1 VHFEAGT
8 AFPVIAPAVATVRT
22 TGYKLIYLIAHSSRL
37 IANAYCGIQTAISWL
52 SLPSESHVESPIMP
66 PSLNPSSEDP
76 SPTSARPISFARRF
90 FLLLDP
96 SRVHTAFS
104 ATVLLVTAILLSR
117 VVGFVREMYIA
128 WAFGASPVTDAYL
141 AGFTIPDWLNYLV
154 AGGTA
159 SITFVSIY
167 TRFLAEGR
175 EEEARKTFS
184 AIITVMTAVLAAGI
198 VLTEIFTPQLDRL
211 MFSKFQP
218 AEFALCV
225 QLTRILLPAQLFF
238 YVGGVV
244 SAVLLSRR
252 MFLLPAIGPVI
263 YNGGIIFG
271 GLLFS
276 HKFGISALAYGAVAG
291 AFIGVFLIN
300 AIGAAR
306 TGVGYKISFD
316 WRNAAFHEWVRLSIP
331 LMLGV
336 SLVTADDWI
345 LRYFAS
351 GGVGDITRLNYAKR
365 LFQVPI
371 AVLGQAASQASLPFF
386 AHLFGEKKFAEFAD
400 TVNASIYRIVAA
412 AVLASSFMTAA
423 ALPLIDLVY
432 RRGHLHFS
440 DSRTTAVYFF
450 WFSLS
455 LAFWSAQGLYARA
468 FYAAGNTLTPMIA
481 STVITIASLPIYSV
495 LYHAYSARGL
505 VIASD
510 IGIAANCLAVALL
523 LHHRKLVSLAALQ
536 WKEIGKALVISGV
549 AGFLGW
555 DLIKFINP
563 NGSRRADL
571 EALVLITIV
580 WAAVVGLGLW
590 LLKSKLP
597 GDLRRRK
604 RA

>member
-1 VHFEAGT
+1 VEPKVAYRNRHPLGLSRVESAIM
-8 AFPVIAPAVATVRT
+8 PSAPND
-22 TGYKLIYLIAHSSRL
+22 SSD
-37 IANAYCGIQTAISWL
+37 AIS
-52 SLPSESHVESPIMP
+52 S
-66 PSLNPSSEDP
+66 NPLTPDTRSI
-76 SPTSARPISFARRF
+76 TRRF
-90 FLLLDP
+90 VQLLHP
-96 SRVHTAFS
+96 ERVHTAFS
-104 ATVLLVTAILLSR
+104 ATVLMIVAILLSR
-117 VVGFVREMYIA
+117 VVGFLREMYIA

-167 TRFLAEGR
+167 TRFLAEKR
-175 EEEARKTFS
+175 EADARKTFS
-184 AIITVMTAVLAAGI
+184 AIITIMTAVLAVGI
-198 VLTEIFTPQLDRL
+198 VLAEIFAPQLDGL
-211 MFSKFQP
+211 MFSKFTPEQ
-218 AEFALCV
+218 FRLCV
-225 QLTRILLPAQLFF
+225 HLTRILLPAQLFF

-276 HKFGISALAYGAVAG
+276 KRFGIYALAYGAVAG
-291 AFIGVFLIN
+291 AFVGIFLIN

-316 WRNAAFHEWVRLSIP
+316 WRNPAFREWVRLSIP

-345 LRYFAS
+345 VRYFAS

-386 AHLFGEKKFAEFAD
+386 ARLFGEKKFGEFAD

-412 AVLASSFMTAA
+412 ALLASSFMTAA
-423 ALPLIDLVY
+423 ALPLVDLVY

-481 STVITIASLPIYSV
+481 STVITVASLPIYSA
-495 LYHAYSARGL
+495 LYHAFSARGL

-523 LHHRKLVSLAALQ
+523 LHYRKLVSLGALE
-536 WKEIGKALVISGV
+536 WKEIGKSILVSVV

-555 DLIKFINP
+555 ELIKFINP
-563 NGSRRADL
+563 SGSRLADL
-571 EALVLITIV
+571 EALVLISAV

-597 GDLRRRK
+597 RDLRRK
-604 RA
+604 KKTGAVTTA

>member
-1 VHFEAGT
+1 
-8 AFPVIAPAVATVRT
+8 
-22 TGYKLIYLIAHSSRL
+22 
-37 IANAYCGIQTAISWL
+37 
-52 SLPSESHVESPIMP
+52 M
-66 PSLNPSSEDP
+66 
-76 SPTSARPISFARRF
+76 ARRF
-90 FLLLDP
+90 FLLLNP

-117 VVGFVREMYIA
+117 VVGFLREMYIA
-128 WAFGASPVTDAYL
+128 WAFGANSITDAYN

-167 TRFLAEGR
+167 TRFLAENR

-184 AIITVMTAVLAAGI
+184 AIITIMTAVLTVGI
-198 VLTEIFTPQLDRL
+198 VLAEIFAPQLDRL

-225 QLTRILLPAQLFF
+225 HLTRILLPAQVFF

-252 MFLLPAIGPVI
+252 MFLLPAIGPLV

-276 HKFGISALAYGAVAG
+276 HRFGIAALAYGAVVG

-306 TGVGYKISFD
+306 IGVGYKISFD
-316 WRNAAFHEWVRLSIP
+316 VRNAAFREWVRLSIP

-351 GGVGDITRLNYAKR
+351 GGVGDITRLNYAKS
-365 LFQVPI
+365 LFAVPI

-386 AHLFGEKKFAEFAD
+386 ARLFGEKKFGEFAD

-423 ALPLIDLVY
+423 ALPLIDLIY

-440 DSRTTAVYFF
+440 DSQTTAVYFF

-468 FYAAGNTLTPMIA
+468 FYAAGKHIDPDDRQHRD
-481 STVITIASLPIYSV
+481 YSSV
-495 LYHAYSARGL
+495 AAGLFGAVSRLFSARSGDC
-505 VIASD
+505 IRH
-510 IGIAANCLAVALL
+510 GNR
-523 LHHRKLVSLAALQ
+523 RKLHRRRPALALS
-536 WKEIGKALVISGV
+536 KI
-549 AGFLGW
+549 GFLGRPGMERNFKGAAGFGGGRDFW
-555 DLIKFINP
+555 GWELTKLINP
-563 NGSRRADL
+563 SGSRWADL
-571 EALVLITIV
+571 EALVLISVV
-580 WAAVVGLGLW
+580 WVVVVALGLW
-590 LLKSKLP
+590 MTEVKIATRFAAKKNCRGKATDRLRYRVQCRIAGASTRRNCRLVGHTLLGGFKTKVL
-597 GDLRRRK
+597 LNCCMIL
-604 RA
+604 

>member
-1 VHFEAGT
+1 
-8 AFPVIAPAVATVRT
+8 
-22 TGYKLIYLIAHSSRL
+22 
-37 IANAYCGIQTAISWL
+37 
-52 SLPSESHVESPIMP
+52 MP
-66 PSLNPSSEDP
+66 PGPKPFREETP
-76 SPTSARPISFARRF
+76 SPGNSALPPASLTRR
-90 FLLLDP
+90 FLLLLHP

-104 ATVLLVTAILLSR
+104 ATVLLVAAILLSR
-117 VVGFVREMYIA
+117 VVGFLREMYIA
-128 WAFGASPVTDAYL
+128 WAFGANSITDAYN

-167 TRFLAEGR
+167 TRFLAENR
-175 EEEARKTFS
+175 EDEARKTFS
-184 AIITVMTAVLAAGI
+184 AVITIMTAIVVVGI
-198 VLTEIFTPQLDRL
+198 VLAEIFAPQLDRL

-225 QLTRILLPAQLFF
+225 RLTRILLPAQLFF

-252 MFLLPAIGPVI
+252 MFLLPAIGPLV
-263 YNGGIIFG
+263 YNGGIILG

-276 HKFGISALAYGAVAG
+276 RRLGISALAYGAVAG
-291 AFIGVFLIN
+291 AFVGIFLIN
-300 AIGAAR
+300 AIGASR
-306 TGVGYKISFD
+306 LGVGYRPSFD
-316 WRNAAFHEWVRLSIP
+316 IRNPAFREWVRLSIP

-345 LRYFAS
+345 LRYFAA

-386 AHLFGEKKFAEFAD
+386 ARLFGEKRFDEFAKS
-400 TVNASIYRIVAA
+400 VNASVYRILAA
-412 AVLASSFMTAA
+412 ALLASSFMTVA

-432 RRGHLHFS
+432 RRGQLHFS
-440 DSRTTAVYFF
+440 DSQTTAVYFF

-481 STVITIASLPIYSV
+481 STVITVASLPV
-495 LYHAYSARGL
+495 YSALYRAFSSRGL

-510 IGIAANCLAVALL
+510 LGIAANCIGVALL
-523 LHHRKLVSLAALQ
+523 LQKRGLVPLGGLE
-536 WKEIGKALVISGV
+536 WKEIGKALLISV
-549 AGFLGW
+549 VSGFLAW
-555 DLIKFINP
+555 KAIALISL
-563 NGSRRADL
+563 NGSRGADVK
-571 EALVLITIV
+571 ALVLIGVV
-580 WAAVVGLGLW
+580 WTGVVVLGLW
-590 LLKSKLP
+590 LTKSKLP
-597 GDLRRRK
+597 GDLLRK
-604 RA
+604 KQTTDSPAGS